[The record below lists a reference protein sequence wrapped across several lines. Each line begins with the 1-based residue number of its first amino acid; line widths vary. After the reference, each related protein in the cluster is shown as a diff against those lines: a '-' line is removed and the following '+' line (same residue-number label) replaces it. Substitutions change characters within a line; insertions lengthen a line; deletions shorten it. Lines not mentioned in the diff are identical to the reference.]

1 MGNEVFKIAVN
12 QGIWVALFV
21 VLFFYSLKEQ
31 EKRDKKAEEREK
43 KYQDII
49 SKLTDKFN
57 ILEDVK
63 KDVAEVIEYYCEP
76 NQKLTS

>member
-1 MGNEVFKIAVN
+1 MENEIFKLAVN
-12 QGIWVALFV
+12 QGIWAALFI
-21 VLFFYSLKEQ
+21 VLLFYILKKQEQ
-31 EKRDKKAEEREK
+31 RDKKAEGRES

-63 KDVAEVIEYYCEP
+63 KDVAEVKEKIF
-76 NQKLTS
+76 K